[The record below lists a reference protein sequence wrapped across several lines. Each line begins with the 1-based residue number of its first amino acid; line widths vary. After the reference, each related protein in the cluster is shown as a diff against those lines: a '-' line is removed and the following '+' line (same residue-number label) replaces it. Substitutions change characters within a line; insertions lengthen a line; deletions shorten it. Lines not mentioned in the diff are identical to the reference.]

1 MFEAIERIER
11 QAIQGRVAFEQDELL
26 QTWIIHHLQILG
38 EAARAISA
46 MFRETHN
53 TIAWKQIIGMRTIL
67 VHQYFEIDLDAV
79 WLAVEQD
86 LPLLKLQLQEIMA
99 WDNDQ

>member
-11 QAIQGRVAFEQDELL
+11 QSTKGRETFEQDELL

-38 EAARAISA
+38 EAARATSTL
-46 MFRETHN
+46 FRETHN
-53 TIAWKQIIGMRTIL
+53 AIAWKQIIGMRTIL

-86 LPLLKLQLQEIMA
+86 LPLLKIHLREIMA
-99 WDNDQ
+99 LDNDQ